1 MIENRNYNFG
11 QTFITFNEIQDKV
24 YFLQRYN
31 LPGFT
36 IGEATQSTPYQVISV
51 PGSSV
56 SYNPLNASFILD
68 EDMKVWYDL
77 WKWMFNNN
85 KDDKTSDFSMHIWNN
100 TVKRYVMRL
109 DFIGAW
115 VQQEND
121 INDFTNFATNDDT
134 QPRLLDVLFKYAY
147 YKPILLNDETN
158 DIIIGS

>member
-1 MIENRNYNFG
+1 MTVNRNYSYG
-11 QTFITFNEIQDKV
+11 QTFVTFNEYQDKV
-24 YFLQRYN
+24 YFLQKYN

-36 IGEATQSTPYQVISV
+36 IGESSQSTPYQKISV
-51 PGSSV
+51 PGSQIT
-56 SYNPLNASFILD
+56 YNPFNATFILD

-77 WKWMFNNN
+77 WKWMRKNNN
-85 KDDKTSDFSMHIWNN
+85 DDITSEFSLHIYNN

-121 INDFTNFATNDDT
+121 IGDFTDFSTSDDT
-134 QPRLLDVLFKYAY
+134 TPRYLDVLFKYAY
-147 YKPILLNDETN
+147 YEPVLLNEETN

>member
-1 MIENRNYNFG
+1 MNRNYNFG
-11 QTFITFNEIQDKV
+11 QTFITFNEYQDKM

-36 IGEATQSTPYQVISV
+36 IGESTQATPYQVISI
-51 PGSSV
+51 PGSAV
-56 SYNPLNASFILD
+56 TYNPLNAGFILD

-77 WKWMFNNN
+77 WKWMFKNNN
-85 KDDKTSDFSMHIWNN
+85 EDRTSDFSMYIWNN

-121 INDFTNFATNDDT
+121 IANFTDFATSDDT
-134 QPRLLDVLFKYAY
+134 TPRILDVLFKYAY
-147 YKPILLNDETN
+147 YNPVLLNEETN